1 MVKVGRA
8 RRRTATAASVEE
20 PLAASASATAAAT
33 PVASAPID
41 SDGGAGGRSERPA
54 SKKGPRAASP
64 RPNYFLSLRVNNQAI
79 WDRAAVCQAKLLEK
93 EPGLSRCIIPPNTM
107 HLTLFVI
114 HLADEAAVERARQL
128 LVSNTVVYTPVHGH
142 IPKHVFGRRGT
153 ADFCCHWLPPPLQV
167 LLGLAAMS
175 VHFRGLG
182 CFGSGVVSVRAPP
195 LLEQWVH

>member
-1 MVKVGRA
+1 VQLQHQHRPIGMVKVGRA

-33 PVASAPID
+33 PVASAPTD

-54 SKKGPRAASP
+54 SKKGPRATSP

-142 IPKHVFGRRGT
+142 IPGALLIFVATGCHHPSR
-153 ADFCCHWLPPPLQV
+153 CCWGSLRCPSISEAS
-167 LLGLAAMS
+167 AAS
-175 VHFRGLG
+175 AAEL
-182 CFGSGVVSVRAPP
+182 
-195 LLEQWVH
+195 